1 LRVPVISSRRAT
13 ARRSRTPESAADA
26 HSALGEAAQS
36 PRWFAIAQRVGI
48 PVLLFVAIV
57 GSWELIVVLLEIPQY
72 TLPRPSEILASF
84 EGQWGSMMHH
94 ARLTATEALLGYA
107 LGNGVALIM
116 AAFMGEFRLLERS
129 LYPYVL
135 VLRSL
140 PIVAVAPL
148 LIIWFGFT
156 IWPIV
161 SAAALICFFPTL
173 VNGIEGFKA
182 TDATTLELM
191 RGLNASRWQTFA
203 YVKVPNALPYIF
215 AALKISVAS
224 SLVGAVVGEWIAAD
238 EGLGYLTIVANNFV
252 NTLLL
257 FRAVLLVS
265 AIAILW
271 FLMIMAL
278 ERWFL
283 RWHRVESA

>member
-1 LRVPVISSRRAT
+1 MPVVSSRQGGPPPRTSTASAT
-13 ARRSRTPESAADA
+13 EVYKEPSQRSRFME
-26 HSALGEAAQS
+26 
-36 PRWFAIAQRVGI
+36 IAQRVGT
-48 PVLLFVAIV
+48 PALLFVLIM
-57 GSWELIVVLLEIPQY
+57 GSWEFVVVLLEIPQY
-72 TLPRPSEILASF
+72 TLPRPSEIWTSF
-84 EGQWGSMMHH
+84 DGEWSSMLHH
-94 ARLTATEALLGYA
+94 AKLTAIEALLGYA

-116 AAFMGEFRLLERS
+116 AAFMSEFRLLEKS

-161 SAAALICFFPTL
+161 AAAALICFFPTL

-182 TDATTLELM
+182 TDSTTLELM

-257 FRAVLLVS
+257 FRSVLLIS
-265 AIAILW
+265 ALAIVW
-271 FLMIMAL
+271 FLVITML
-278 ERWFL
+278 ERWLL
-283 RWHRVESA
+283 RWHRPQTT